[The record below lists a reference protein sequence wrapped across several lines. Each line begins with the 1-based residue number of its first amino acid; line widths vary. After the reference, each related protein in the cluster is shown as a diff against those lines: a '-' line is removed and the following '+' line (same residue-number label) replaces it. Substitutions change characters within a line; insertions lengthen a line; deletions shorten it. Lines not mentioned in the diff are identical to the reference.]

1 MGIPSSLST
10 SVLFYL
16 EQERARGSTIVMVST
31 LNSGSV
37 CREARPGRGHCIM
50 YLTKTLYFY
59 TASLLAGIFIVT
71 EVL

>member
-16 EQERARGSTIVMVST
+16 EQERARGSTIGLSR
-31 LNSGSV
+31 S
-37 CREARPGRGHCIM
+37 EAWPGHCIM